1 MATEQATIVRVPPAA
16 RLRLRVPTGAAL
28 LSIGTLASGVLAY
41 AFNLVAARSLGASAY
56 GPVAVLWAAM
66 FLVSVVLFR
75 PAEQTLSRNI
85 AERLTRGE
93 DARVVARSVG
103 RLTLAALALV
113 TVATVAAWGPI
124 TDKLFSGHGYLTACL
139 LLSIVGYALSYYVRG
154 IASGLQWFGGY
165 GVLLLVDGAARVA
178 LVVPLAFVA
187 SPQVAAAAMVAAA
200 FLGGIAPLL
209 AKGRG
214 PRSLWRALQGA
225 EAPPL
230 SLGAA
235 ARFAVPVGVI
245 AGTEQVLV
253 SGGALLAALAGGGSA
268 TAAAGT
274 VFAATMLVRAPV
286 FLFQGVAA
294 ALLPRFTELHTRG
307 DQAKIRRALTLA
319 GAATLGLSAV
329 SALGALAIGP
339 QLMKALFGPD
349 FVVAR
354 GDLALLAG
362 GVGCYLAAATLSQA
376 ALARGLA
383 SKAAAAW
390 LTSGIVFVGV
400 ELALGGSALHK
411 VSAAFTAAT
420 ALAVLLLATIALR
433 RQSPR
438 N

>member
-1 MATEQATIVRVPPAA
+1 
-16 RLRLRVPTGAAL
+16 
-28 LSIGTLASGVLAY
+28 
-41 AFNLVAARSLGASAY
+41 
-56 GPVAVLWAAM
+56 
-66 FLVSVVLFR
+66 
-75 PAEQTLSRNI
+75 
-85 AERLTRGE
+85 
-93 DARVVARSVG
+93 
-103 RLTLAALALV
+103 
-113 TVATVAAWGPI
+113 
-124 TDKLFSGHGYLTACL
+124 
-139 LLSIVGYALSYYVRG
+139 
-154 IASGLQWFGGY
+154 
-165 GVLLLVDGAARVA
+165 
-178 LVVPLAFVA
+178 
-187 SPQVAAAAMVAAA
+187 
-200 FLGGIAPLL
+200 
-209 AKGRG
+209 
-214 PRSLWRALQGA
+214 
-225 EAPPL
+225 
-230 SLGAA
+230 
-235 ARFAVPVGVI
+235 
-245 AGTEQVLV
+245 
-253 SGGALLAALAGGGSA
+253 
-268 TAAAGT
+268 
-274 VFAATMLVRAPV
+274 MLVRAPV
-286 FLFQGVAA
+286 FLFQGVAV